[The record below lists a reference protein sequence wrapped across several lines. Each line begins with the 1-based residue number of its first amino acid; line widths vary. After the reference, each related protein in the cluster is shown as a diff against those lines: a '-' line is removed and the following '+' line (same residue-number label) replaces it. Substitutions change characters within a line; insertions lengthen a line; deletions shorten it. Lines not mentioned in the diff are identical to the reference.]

1 MLVNKVTKWLCMV
14 VAVLSAWG
22 CTGGAPVQDTSS
34 AAAQTEE
41 ASGWDRIYR
50 DDEGDCVL
58 NIRYLCDTIIA
69 FEYTEGAGGGERQTW
84 AGQAVN
90 EYGWLACEFIAV
102 GDSLVPADEF
112 LYGREGIVSVRLSLP
127 PNGFAMV
134 MRDREEEQP
143 VMKCE

>member
-14 VAVLSAWG
+14 MAVLSTWG
-22 CTGGAPVQDTSS
+22 CTGGAPAPDTPS
-34 AAAQTEE
+34 ATKQTVD
-41 ASGWDRIYR
+41 ASGWDRTYR
-50 DDEGDCVL
+50 DDEGNRVL
-58 NIRYLCDTIIA
+58 NVRFLCDTIIA
-69 FEYTEGAGGGERQTW
+69 FEYVAGDGGVRQTW

-134 MRDREEEQP
+134 MRDREEVQP